1 MNKYIDN
8 LTIKEYEE
16 IEKFLKKLEP
26 IENEKMKRTGNTKEY
41 VELRFVILKIQ
52 NIIKKYKKKI

>member
-8 LTIKEYEE
+8 LTVKEYEE
-16 IEKFLKKLEP
+16 I
-26 IENEKMKRTGNTKEY
+26 EKMKRTGNTKEY

-52 NIIKKYKKKI
+52 NIIKKYKKKM

>member
-8 LTIKEYEE
+8 LTVKEYEE
-16 IEKFLKKLEP
+16 IEKVLKKLEP

-52 NIIKKYKKKI
+52 NIIKKYKKKM